1 MRRVGM
7 VATGSRCLPG
17 LAPFP
22 RLSTAPCTVLCR
34 WVEQSQTAA
43 ELEFDV
49 HGMTDTDTNTN
60 TLASLRSTRSC
71 TESFP
76 PQATQSSLDETTR
89 TRKKKGLVR
98 SKGGINV
105 HGTLQALGFN
115 KCIEKCASK
124 RKEKTIAA

>member
-1 MRRVGM
+1 MACVELAWWLP
-7 VATGSRCLPG
+7 VADVYLVSLLSPD
-17 LAPFP
+17 FP
-22 RLSTAPCTVLCR
+22 RLHALYCV
-34 WVEQSQTAA
+34 
-43 ELEFDV
+43 
-49 HGMTDTDTNTN
+49 DTDTNTN